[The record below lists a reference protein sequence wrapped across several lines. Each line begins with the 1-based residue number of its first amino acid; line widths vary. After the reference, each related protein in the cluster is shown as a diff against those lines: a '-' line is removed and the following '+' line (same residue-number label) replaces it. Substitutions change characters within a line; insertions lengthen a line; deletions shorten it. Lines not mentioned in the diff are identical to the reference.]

1 MINEQKRIFFELKE
15 TFMQKFEQAV
25 SYIENGE
32 AEKGLQ
38 LLKEQLRVANDEE
51 KYDIARYYHTLG
63 FMDEALAITEDLR
76 LLYPE
81 ESEFTVFLAELYI
94 DLDKE
99 DEAIEVLH
107 DIPENDDL
115 YVQSL
120 LLVADLFQMQG
131 FDDVAEQKLLKAKEM
146 MPDEPVITFG
156 LAELYSSKGEEQKA
170 ITYYESLL
178 AEHKVMGGV
187 VIALRLAETLS
198 AIGNWEEAISY
209 YEAGLEEQ
217 KDIHSLFGY
226 AFTLYQGEEYQR
238 AIGAWQEL
246 KELDPEYASLY
257 MYLAKSYEKEGMLQ
271 ESYET
276 LQEGIKVDELSVPFY
291 VELANIA
298 AKLGNIA
305 EAEEVLQ
312 KALELDPGH
321 LGAIL
326 KYAYILKEQEKY
338 EELIAVVER
347 AIDSGEP
354 DTQLLWDLA
363 FAKKQLEMYSDA
375 LKHYESAYTSFK
387 NHPDFLEEYGYFLL
401 EEGMRKEAKEVF
413 TQLIQLD
420 PTQIHIE
427 ELLYN
432 LEDFS

>member
-1 MINEQKRIFFELKE
+1 
-15 TFMQKFEQAV
+15 MQKFEQAV

-32 AEKGLQ
+32 VEKGLQ
-38 LLKEQLRVANDEE
+38 QLKEQVKQGTDEE

-63 FMDEALAITEDLR
+63 FVDEALAIAEDLH

-81 ESEFTVFLAELYI
+81 ESEFTIFLAELYI

-107 DIPENDDL
+107 DIPEDDDF

-131 FDDVAEQKLLKAKEM
+131 FDDVAEQKLLKAKEI
-146 MPDEPVITFG
+146 MPEEPVIIFG
-156 LAELYSSKGEEQKA
+156 LAELYSSKGEEKKA
-170 ITYYESLL
+170 IQYYQSLL

-187 VIALRLAETLS
+187 IIALRLAETLS
-198 AIGNWEEAISY
+198 AVGNWEEAIPY
-209 YEAGLEEQ
+209 YEEGLEEQ

-238 AIGAWQEL
+238 AISVWQEL

-257 MYLAKSYEKEGMLQ
+257 MYLAKCYEKEGMLQ

-276 LQEGIKVDELSVPFY
+276 LHDGIKVDELSVPLY

-298 AKLGNIA
+298 AKLGKMA

-312 KALELDPGH
+312 KALRLDPGH

-326 KYAYILKEQEKY
+326 KYVYILKGQEKY
-338 EELIAVVER
+338 EELIRVVENAR
-347 AIDSGEP
+347 ESGEQ
-354 DTQLLWDLA
+354 DAQLLWDLA

-413 TQLIQLD
+413 TRLIQLD

>member
-1 MINEQKRIFFELKE
+1 
-15 TFMQKFEQAV
+15 MQKFEQAV

-32 AEKGLQ
+32 AEKGLE
-38 LLKEQLRVANDEE
+38 LLKELVKQGTDEE

-63 FMDEALAITEDLR
+63 FIDEALAITEDLR

-81 ESEFTVFLAELYI
+81 ESEFTIFLAELYI

-107 DIPENDDL
+107 DIPEDDEL

-146 MPDEPVITFG
+146 MPEEPVITFG

-170 ITYYESLL
+170 IAYYESLL

-198 AIGNWEEAISY
+198 AIGNWEEAITY
-209 YEAGLEEQ
+209 YEEGLEEQ

-238 AIGAWQEL
+238 AIGAWKEL

-257 MYLAKSYEKEGMLQ
+257 MYLAKCYEKEGMLQ

-276 LQEGIKVDELSVPFY
+276 LHEGIKIDELSVPLY

-298 AKLGNIA
+298 AKIGKLA
-305 EAEEVLQ
+305 EAEELLQ
-312 KALELDPGH
+312 KALQLDPGH

-338 EELIAVVER
+338 EELIAAVEN
-347 AIDSGEP
+347 AMDSGEQ

-401 EEGMRKEAKEVF
+401 EEGLRREAKEVF
-413 TQLIQLD
+413 TRLLQLD

>member
-1 MINEQKRIFFELKE
+1 M
-15 TFMQKFEQAV
+15 
-25 SYIENGE
+25 
-32 AEKGLQ
+32 
-38 LLKEQLRVANDEE
+38 
-51 KYDIARYYHTLG
+51 
-63 FMDEALAITEDLR
+63 
-76 LLYPE
+76 
-81 ESEFTVFLAELYI
+81 
-94 DLDKE
+94 
-99 DEAIEVLH
+99 
-107 DIPENDDL
+107 
-115 YVQSL
+115 
-120 LLVADLFQMQG
+120 
-131 FDDVAEQKLLKAKEM
+131 
-146 MPDEPVITFG
+146 
-156 LAELYSSKGEEQKA
+156 
-170 ITYYESLL
+170 
-178 AEHKVMGGV
+178 
-187 VIALRLAETLS
+187 IALRLAETLS

-276 LQEGIKVDELSVPFY
+276 LHEGIKVDELSVPFY

-298 AKLGNIA
+298 AKLGKIV

-321 LGAIL
+321 LGATL

-338 EELIAVVER
+338 EELIAIVER

-363 FAKKQLEMYSDA
+363 YAK
-375 LKHYESAYTSFK
+375 
-387 NHPDFLEEYGYFLL
+387 N
-401 EEGMRKEAKEVF
+401 
-413 TQLIQLD
+413 
-420 PTQIHIE
+420 
-427 ELLYN
+427 N
-432 LEDFS
+432 

>member
-1 MINEQKRIFFELKE
+1 
-15 TFMQKFEQAV
+15 MQKFEQAV

-32 AEKGLQ
+32 VEKGLQ
-38 LLKEQLRVANDEE
+38 ILKERVKQGTDEE

-63 FMDEALAITEDLR
+63 FIDEAFEITEDLR

-81 ESEFTVFLAELYI
+81 ESEFTIFLAELYI

-107 DIPENDDL
+107 DIAEEDEL

-131 FDDVAEQKLLKAKEM
+131 FDDVAEQKLLKAKEI
-146 MPDEPVITFG
+146 MPEEPVITFG

-170 ITYYESLL
+170 ISYYQSLL
-178 AEHKVMGGV
+178 LEHKVMGGV

-198 AIGNWEEAISY
+198 AIGNWEEAVHY
-209 YEAGLEEQ
+209 YEEGLEEQ

-238 AIGAWQEL
+238 AIGVWKEL
-246 KELDPEYASLY
+246 QELDPEYASLY
-257 MYLAKSYEKEGMLQ
+257 MYLAKCYEKEGMLQ

-276 LQEGIKVDELSVPFY
+276 LHEGIKVDELSVPLY
-291 VELANIA
+291 VELANIS
-298 AKLGNIA
+298 AKIGKLA
-305 EAEEVLQ
+305 EAEELLQ
-312 KALELDPGH
+312 KALRLDPGH

-326 KYAYILKEQEKY
+326 KYTYILKEQEKY
-338 EELIAVVER
+338 EELIAVVEK
-347 AIDSGEP
+347 AIDNGEQ

-363 FAKKQLEMYSDA
+363 FAKKQLEQYSDA

-401 EEGMRKEAKEVF
+401 EEGLRKEAKEVF

-420 PTQIHIE
+420 STQIHIE

>member
-1 MINEQKRIFFELKE
+1 
-15 TFMQKFEQAV
+15 MQKFEQAV

-32 AEKGLQ
+32 AEKGLE
-38 LLKEQLRVANDEE
+38 LLKELVKQGTDEE

-63 FMDEALAITEDLR
+63 FIDEALAITEDLR

-81 ESEFTVFLAELYI
+81 ESEFTIFLAELYI

-107 DIPENDDL
+107 DIPEDDEL

-146 MPDEPVITFG
+146 MPEEPVITFG

-170 ITYYESLL
+170 IAYYESLL

-198 AIGNWEEAISY
+198 AIGNWEEAITY
-209 YEAGLEEQ
+209 YEEGLEEQ

-238 AIGAWQEL
+238 AIGAWKEL

-257 MYLAKSYEKEGMLQ
+257 MYLAKCYEKEGMLQ

-276 LQEGIKVDELSVPFY
+276 LHEGIKIDELSVPLY

-298 AKLGNIA
+298 AKIGKLA
-305 EAEEVLQ
+305 EAEELLQ
-312 KALELDPGH
+312 KALQLDPGH

-338 EELIAVVER
+338 EELIAAVEN
-347 AIDSGEP
+347 AMDSGEQ

-401 EEGMRKEAKEVF
+401 EEGLRKEAKEVF
-413 TQLIQLD
+413 TRLLQLD

>member
-1 MINEQKRIFFELKE
+1 MR
-15 TFMQKFEQAV
+15 KFEQAV

-32 AEKGLQ
+32 VEKGLQ
-38 LLKEQLRVANDEE
+38 QLKEQVKQGTDEE
-51 KYDIARYYHTLG
+51 KYDISRYYHTLG
-63 FMDEALAITEDLR
+63 FIDEALAIIEDLR

-81 ESEFTVFLAELYI
+81 ESEFTLFLAELYI

-107 DIPENDDL
+107 DIAEDDEL

-131 FDDVAEQKLLKAKEM
+131 FDDVAEQKLLKAKEL
-146 MPDEPVITFG
+146 MPEEPVITFG
-156 LAELYSSKGEEQKA
+156 LAELYSSKGEDQKA
-170 ITYYESLL
+170 IAYYQSLL

-198 AIGNWEEAISY
+198 AIGKWEEAISY
-209 YEAGLEEQ
+209 YEEGLEEQ

-238 AIGAWQEL
+238 AIGVWQEL

-257 MYLAKSYEKEGMLQ
+257 MYLAKCYEKEGMLQ

-276 LQEGIKVDELSVPFY
+276 LQEGIKIDELSVPLY
-291 VELANIA
+291 VELAHIT
-298 AKLGNIA
+298 AKLGRLS
-305 EAEEVLQ
+305 EAEELLQ
-312 KALELDPGH
+312 KALKLDPSH

-338 EELIAVVER
+338 EELINVVEK
-347 AIDSGEP
+347 AIDNGEQ

-401 EEGMRKEAKEVF
+401 EEGLRKEAKEVF
-413 TQLIQLD
+413 TSLIQLD

>member
-1 MINEQKRIFFELKE
+1 M
-15 TFMQKFEQAV
+15 
-25 SYIENGE
+25 
-32 AEKGLQ
+32 
-38 LLKEQLRVANDEE
+38 
-51 KYDIARYYHTLG
+51 
-63 FMDEALAITEDLR
+63 R

-187 VIALRLAETLS
+187 VIALRLGETLS

-276 LQEGIKVDELSVPFY
+276 LHEGIKVDELSVPFY

-298 AKLGNIA
+298 AKLGKIA

-321 LGAIL
+321 LGATL

-363 FAKKQLEMYSDA
+363 FAK
-375 LKHYESAYTSFK
+375 
-387 NHPDFLEEYGYFLL
+387 N
-401 EEGMRKEAKEVF
+401 
-413 TQLIQLD
+413 
-420 PTQIHIE
+420 
-427 ELLYN
+427 N
-432 LEDFS
+432 

>member
-1 MINEQKRIFFELKE
+1 
-15 TFMQKFEQAV
+15 MQKFEQAV

-32 AEKGLQ
+32 VEKGLQ
-38 LLKEQLRVANDEE
+38 QLKEQVKQGTDEG

-63 FMDEALAITEDLR
+63 FVDEALAIAEDLH

-81 ESEFTVFLAELYI
+81 ESEFTIFLAELYI

-107 DIPENDDL
+107 DIPEDDDF

-131 FDDVAEQKLLKAKEM
+131 FDDVAEQKLLKAKEI
-146 MPDEPVITFG
+146 MPEEPVIIFG
-156 LAELYSSKGEEQKA
+156 LAELYSSKGEEKKA
-170 ITYYESLL
+170 IQYYQSLL

-187 VIALRLAETLS
+187 IIALRLAETLS
-198 AIGNWEEAISY
+198 AVGNWEEAIPY
-209 YEAGLEEQ
+209 YEEGLEEQ

-238 AIGAWQEL
+238 AISVWQEL

-257 MYLAKSYEKEGMLQ
+257 MYLAKCYEKEGMLQ

-276 LQEGIKVDELSVPFY
+276 LHDGIKVDELSVPLY

-298 AKLGNIA
+298 AKLGKMA

-312 KALELDPGH
+312 KALRLDPGH

-326 KYAYILKEQEKY
+326 KYVYILKGQEKY
-338 EELIAVVER
+338 EELIRVVENAR
-347 AIDSGEP
+347 ESGEQ
-354 DTQLLWDLA
+354 DAQLLWDLA

-413 TQLIQLD
+413 TRLIQLD

>member
-1 MINEQKRIFFELKE
+1 
-15 TFMQKFEQAV
+15 MQKFEQAV

-32 AEKGLQ
+32 VEKGLQ
-38 LLKEQLRVANDEE
+38 QLKEQVKQGTDEE

-63 FMDEALAITEDLR
+63 FVEEALAIVEDLH

-81 ESEFTVFLAELYI
+81 ESEFTIFLAELYI

-107 DIPENDDL
+107 DIPEDDDF

-131 FDDVAEQKLLKAKEM
+131 FDDVAEQKLLKAKEI
-146 MPDEPVITFG
+146 MPEEPVIIFG
-156 LAELYSSKGEEQKA
+156 LAELYSSKGEEKKA
-170 ITYYESLL
+170 IQYYQSLL

-198 AIGNWEEAISY
+198 AIGNWEEAIPY
-209 YEAGLEEQ
+209 YEEGLEEQ

-238 AIGAWQEL
+238 AINVWQEL

-257 MYLAKSYEKEGMLQ
+257 MYLAKCYEKEGMLQ

-276 LQEGIKVDELSVPFY
+276 LHDGIKVDELSVPLY

-298 AKLGNIA
+298 AKLGKMV

-312 KALELDPGH
+312 KALQLDPGH
-321 LGAIL
+321 LGATL

-338 EELIAVVER
+338 EELIRVVEYAR
-347 AIDSGEP
+347 ESGEQ

-413 TQLIQLD
+413 TRLIQLD

>member
-1 MINEQKRIFFELKE
+1 MICFL
-15 TFMQKFEQAV
+15 
-25 SYIENGE
+25 Y
-32 AEKGLQ
+32 KGLQ
-38 LLKEQLRVANDEE
+38 LLKEQLKIANDEE
-51 KYDIARYYHTLG
+51 RYDIARYYHTLG
-63 FMDEALAITEDLR
+63 FTDEALSITEDLR

-187 VIALRLAETLS
+187 VIALRLGETLS

-276 LQEGIKVDELSVPFY
+276 LHEGIKVDELSVPFY

-298 AKLGNIA
+298 AKLGKIA

-321 LGAIL
+321 LGATL